1 MTEIEAGVIII
12 ERPVEVVWNFVT
24 DLSKHSEWCA
34 EGAKEQQTSPGPL
47 GVGSTFLEGT
57 RNGKK
62 STGRVDEYEPNRKV
76 TFEATSGL
84 EKGTTVSYTFEP
96 IEEGRKTRLREI
108 VQFRP
113 NGFMRLLRPF
123 VVGRITRQLQ
133 ASAEGGFSNLKRIL
147 ESQAQVAPA

>member
-1 MTEIEAGVIII
+1 M
-12 ERPVEVVWNFVT
+12 
-24 DLSKHSEWCA
+24 
-34 EGAKEQQTSPGPL
+34 
-47 GVGSTFLEGT
+47 EGT

-62 STGRVDEYEPNRKV
+62 GTGRVDEYEPNRKV

-96 IEEGRKTRLREI
+96 IEGGRKTRLREV

-113 NGFMRLLRPF
+113 NGFMRLLTPF
-123 VVGRITRQLQ
+123 VVGRITRQLR

-147 ESQAQVAPA
+147 ETQAQVAPA